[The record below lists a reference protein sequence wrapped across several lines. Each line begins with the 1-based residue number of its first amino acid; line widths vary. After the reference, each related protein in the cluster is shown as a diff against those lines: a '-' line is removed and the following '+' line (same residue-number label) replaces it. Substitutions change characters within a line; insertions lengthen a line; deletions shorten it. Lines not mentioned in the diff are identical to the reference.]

1 MPETDEKLR
10 FLLGFGL
17 LCGGQSGI
25 INRYYCYWEE
35 KELAHKY
42 VYLFSE
48 GNASMRALLGGK
60 GANLAEMTKIG
71 LPVPQGFTI
80 STEACT
86 KYYED
91 GRKISDEI
99 KAEILEYI
107 VKMEEITGKKFG
119 DLENPLLVSVRS
131 GARASMPGMMDTI
144 LNLGLNEKVVEVMA
158 KKSGNARWAWDCYRR
173 FIQMFSDVVMEV
185 GKKYFEKL
193 IDEMKEKKGVE
204 LDVEL
209 TADDLHELADQF
221 KAEYKKQLGTDFP
234 NDPKEQLFAAIEAV
248 FRSWD
253 NPRANIYRMDHDI
266 PYSWGTAVNVQ
277 MMAFGNLGDTSGTG
291 VAFTRNPATG
301 EKGLFGEFLMNAQ
314 GEDVVAG
321 VRTPMPIAQMQEVLP
336 EVYEQFLGVCKTLEN
351 HYRDMQDM
359 EFTIEDKKL
368 YMLQTRNGK
377 RTAAAAIKIACDL
390 IDEGMISEQEALMQI
405 DAKSLDMLLH
415 PQFDAAAL
423 KKAKP
428 IGKGIAASPGAA
440 AGKIVF
446 TAEDAASR
454 GKNGE
459 KVILVR
465 LETSPEDIEGMK
477 YSQGILTVRGG
488 QTSHAAVVA
497 RGMGTCCVSG
507 CGDIK
512 MDEENKCFALAG
524 KAFHEG
530 DELSL
535 DGSTGYIYDCLI
547 PTVPADPNSGYFG
560 RIMELSDKY
569 KKMRVRANA
578 DTPSDARQAA
588 AFGAQGIGLC
598 RTEHMFFDPDR
609 IGAFREMICA
619 ETLEE
624 REAALAKIEP
634 MQQADFEGLFEALDG
649 HPVTI
654 RFLDPP
660 LHEFVPTDEADI
672 AALAKAQGKTVAYIK
687 QVIAGLHEFNPM
699 MGHRGCRLAVTYPEI
714 AKMQTRAIIKAAL
727 AVKAR
732 HADWELVPE
741 IMIPLVGETKEMKF
755 VKDVV
760 VKTADEL
767 IKAAGSDLKYE
778 VGTMIEIPRA
788 ALTAD
793 EIATEAEFFCFGT
806 NDLTQM
812 TFGFSRDDAGKFLS
826 SYYENKI
833 YEFDPFARLDT
844 VGVGKLM
851 ETAVKLG
858 RSVRPSLH
866 CGICGEHGGDPSSIE
881 FCHRI
886 GLDYVSCSPFRVP
899 IARLAAAQA
908 TIREQRQ

>member
-1 MPETDEKLR
+1 M
-10 FLLGFGL
+10 
-17 LCGGQSGI
+17 
-25 INRYYCYWEE
+25 
-35 KELAHKY
+35 AHKY

-209 TADDLHELADQF
+209 NADDLHELADQF

-446 TAEDAASR
+446 TAEDAAVR

-760 VKTADEL
+760 VKTANEL

-908 TIREQRQ
+908 AIREQRQ